1 MAQTPSSTRL
11 ERIKHTLLL
20 GFVGLCC
27 LMIALTAALALTE
40 SQQQDGP
47 QNPSYILSSPEQEQ
61 P

>member
-11 ERIKHTLLL
+11 EQIKHVLLL
-20 GFVGLCC
+20 SFVGLCC
-27 LMIALTAALALTE
+27 LMIVLTAALALTE

-47 QNPSYILSSPEQEQ
+47 QNPNYVLSSPEQAR